1 MNHKGSTNKTNV
13 LLIIA
18 SAVAFLVVLTILI
31 LLALKFDIFGVQ
43 NPQPQQTTAPAS
55 QTPAVDTQNDG
66 TQTDENAE
74 KPDDSQGQE
83 GNQNTSKDDEKEGG
97 LQVGVDDGNQEEENN
112 PNEGDNTISF
122 DDLLAA
128 AGKNEQNQ

>member
-1 MNHKGSTNKTNV
+1 MKKANSNTRNT

-18 SAVAFLVVLTILI
+18 TAVAFLVVLTILI
-31 LLALKFDIFGVQ
+31 LLALKFDIFGIQ
-43 NPQPQQTTAPAS
+43 NTQTQQTTAPAG
-55 QTPAVDTQNDG
+55 QTTVVDDQNDG

-83 GNQNTSKDDEKEGG
+83 GNQNTSEDDEKEGG